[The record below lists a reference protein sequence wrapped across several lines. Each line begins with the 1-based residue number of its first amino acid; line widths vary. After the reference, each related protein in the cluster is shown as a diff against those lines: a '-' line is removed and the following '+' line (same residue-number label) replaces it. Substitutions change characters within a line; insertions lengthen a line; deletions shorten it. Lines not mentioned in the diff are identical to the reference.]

1 MRLDE
6 LKTRLG
12 TTSAS
17 DAQLLLLLEDAIL
30 FVETQC
36 GGNYPEA
43 AKSVVMK
50 HVKYAL
56 NDSGNIRSES
66 LAGMSQTFAS
76 QEEMQ
81 NALIAELGKLG
92 LRRIRFVPLGR

>member
-12 TTSAS
+12 TTNAT
-17 DAQLLLLLEDAIL
+17 DAQLQLLLNDATH
-30 FVETQC
+30 FVELQC
-36 GGNYPEA
+36 GEYNDA
-43 AKSVVMK
+43 AAPVVMK

-56 NDSGNIRSES
+56 HDTGNVRSES

-81 NALIAELGKLG
+81 RALTVELSKLG
-92 LRRIRFVPLGR
+92 LRRIRFIPLGR